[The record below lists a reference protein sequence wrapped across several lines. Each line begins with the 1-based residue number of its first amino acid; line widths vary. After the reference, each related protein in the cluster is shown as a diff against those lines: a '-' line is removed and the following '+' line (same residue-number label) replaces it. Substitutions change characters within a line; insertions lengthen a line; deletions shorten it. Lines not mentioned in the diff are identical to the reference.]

1 MILTEDFNGKCKFPP
16 VLSYMGKGFL
26 LKFISLVLDR
36 AFVLSEGLG
45 KVKLY
50 FYHLKKRTVKII
62 PCPSTTTDR
71 LHKSRL

>member
-1 MILTEDFNGKCKFPP
+1 MES
-16 VLSYMGKGFL
+16 VSFL
-26 LKFISLVLDR
+26 LFFPTWVKAFSLSL
-36 AFVLSEGLG
+36 FLWCLIEPLFLSEGLG